1 MLTRFELYGL
11 PNIVLYQIEQT
22 IKRLN
27 AFFTALILQLN
38 FKKMIDPKDEALR
51 DQEDQAKSDDN
62 NRTHDEPGFLGDEEQ
77 DTEGDATP
85 FATEEGQEIPKAMT
99 IEQEGEK
106 PWELTSG
113 STNLT
118 EEQLEKVASPSTNKG
133 EESETF
139 VLPETEGTG
148 YHEDPD
154 QLKVGGEE

>member
-1 MLTRFELYGL
+1 
-11 PNIVLYQIEQT
+11 
-22 IKRLN
+22 
-27 AFFTALILQLN
+27 
-38 FKKMIDPKDEALR
+38 MIDPKDEVFR

-77 DTEGDATP
+77 NTESGNVTVEH
-85 FATEEGQEIPKAMT
+85 EEGHEIPKAMT

-118 EEQLEKVASPSTNKG
+118 EEQLEKVASPSTNEG

-139 VLPETEGTG
+139 VQPETEGTG
-148 YHEDPD
+148 YHEEPD